1 MLYHALKIL
10 EEQCLGCTHCISVCP
25 TEALRIKNGKAYL
38 LPERCVDCGRCMRA
52 CPYKAIIV
60 EQDDF
65 NQIFNYKI
73 RVALIPAVFIGQFP
87 RNIPVRS
94 IYQAILTQGFTHVFE
109 AELGAGLLQELIT
122 EFQERRNIKP
132 VISSYCPSI
141 VRLIQVK
148 FPSLIENIMLLR
160 VPLYITAQAIN
171 IHFSNKGFK
180 PSEIGIFYVTPCAAK
195 IADIKNPEN
204 KKSNITG
211 VINMNFLYNKVFS
224 VLSNLKEENQN
235 IEKQQLK
242 DFEMLW
248 SLTGGE
254 SSHARG
260 RSLAID
266 GIINV
271 IEFLEKLENSP
282 SGSFDFLELRA
293 CDQSC
298 AGGILTVHNRFLTYE
313 RLNDRA
319 KNFKIKYADKTIEP
333 SIVDE
338 NRDILKNYAIIDK
351 ILPANSMR
359 IDKDLS
365 EGIKKIMKIRDIH
378 GVLPLMDCGVCGSP
392 TCRAFSE
399 DIVQQRK
406 ELKDCIF
413 YNIFEIQ
420 KNNEFFKELRRNI
433 KEIWG
438 TQKFN
443 NYES

>member
-1 MLYHALKIL
+1 MFYHALKII
-10 EEQCLGCTHCISVCP
+10 EEQCIGCTHCISVCP
-25 TEALRIKNGKAYL
+25 TEALRIKHGKAYL
-38 LPERCVDCGRCMRA
+38 IPERCVDCGRCMRA

-94 IYQAILTQGFTHVFE
+94 IYQAILTQGFTNVFE
-109 AELGAGLLQELIT
+109 AELGAGILQELIT
-122 EFQERRNIKP
+122 ELYDSKVKP
-132 VISSYCPSI
+132 VISSFCPSI

-160 VPLYITAQAIN
+160 SPLYITARAI
-171 IHFSNKGFK
+171 FETFK
-180 PSEIGIFYVTPCAAK
+180 NRGYKSEEIGIFYVTPCASK

-204 KKSNITG
+204 EDSCITG
-211 VINMNFLYNKVFS
+211 VINMNFLYNKIFGTI
-224 VLSNLKEENQN
+224 LTLKDNNQ
-235 IEKQQLK
+235 IVEKQQLK

-282 SGSFDFLELRA
+282 LGNFDFLELRA

-298 AGGILTVHNRFLTYE
+298 AGGILTVHNRFLTSE
-313 RLNDRA
+313 RLFDRA
-319 KNFKIKYADKTIEP
+319 RIFKVKYADKAVESSIIDENKSILIDYAFRKNIIKENP
-333 SIVDE
+333 MIVD
-338 NRDILKNYAIIDK
+338 NDI
-351 ILPANSMR
+351 
-359 IDKDLS
+359 S
-365 EGIKKIMKIRDIH
+365 EGIKKIMKIRDIQNI
-378 GVLPLMDCGVCGSP
+378 LPLLDCGICGSP
-392 TCRAFSE
+392 SCKVFAE
-399 DIVQQRK
+399 DVILQK
-406 ELKDCIF
+406 IDLKHCLF
-413 YNIFEIQ
+413 YNLFVVE
-420 KNNEFFKELRRNI
+420 KENKMYDELRKTI

-438 TQKFN
+438 NKKFE